1 MRMTLGWTILMA
13 AVLAGCGGG
22 GDAEGDVSAD
32 DTSVNGSFAVCAAN
46 TDGFTSMQTVLTFS
60 DTQASFGMRQYFG
73 TRCHGPAFV
82 SIRFPLILITGTGTQ
97 AVAAPTSGSVT
108 AVRFTA
114 SSNGGALT
122 VDTGSDYVRV
132 VNGQLQVVAPDSGL
146 VIYSDDVVQ
155 TAYTNEKDLR
165 VRVGGQLF
173 LGRGDGTLNADGY
186 PTGVDYTQPWTRLE

>member
-1 MRMTLGWTILMA
+1 MRMKLGWAVVAA

-22 GDAEGDVSAD
+22 GDAEGDVSVD

-60 DTQASFGMRQYFG
+60 DTEASFGMRQYFG
-73 TRCHGPAFV
+73 TRCRGPAFV

-97 AVAAPTSGSVT
+97 VVATPSSGSVT

-114 SSNGGALT
+114 SSKGGELT
-122 VDTGSDYVRV
+122 IDTGSDHVRV

-146 VIYSDDVVQ
+146 VIYSDDLVQ
-155 TAYTNEKDLR
+155 AGYTNEKDLR

-173 LGRGDGTLNADGY
+173 LGKGDGTLNAEGY

>member
-82 SIRFPLILITGTGTQ
+82 SIRFPLILINGTGTQ
-97 AVAAPTSGSVT
+97 AVAAPSSGSVT

-114 SSNGGALT
+114 SSAGGALT

-146 VIYSDDVVQ
+146 VIYTDNFLQAS
-155 TAYTNEKDLR
+155 YTNEKDLR

-173 LGRGDGTLNADGY
+173 LGRSDGTLNADGY

>member
-1 MRMTLGWTILMA
+1 MRMTPGWAILMA

-73 TRCHGPAFV
+73 TRCRGPAFV
-82 SIRFPLILITGTGTQ
+82 AIRFPLILLTGTGTQ
-97 AVAAPTSGSVT
+97 TVAAPSSGSVT

-122 VDTGSDYVRV
+122 IDTGSDYVRV
-132 VNGQLQVVAPDSGL
+132 ANGQLQVVAPDSGL
-146 VIYSDDVVQ
+146 VIYSDDFVQ

-173 LGRGDGTLNADGY
+173 LGQGDGTLNADGY

>member
-1 MRMTLGWTILMA
+1 MRSRWGWALLLGAM
-13 AVLAGCGGG
+13 LAGCGGG

-46 TDGFTSMQTVLTFS
+46 ADGFTSMQTVLTFS
-60 DTQASFGMRQYFG
+60 DTQASFGLRQYVG
-73 TRCHGPAFV
+73 TRCRGPAFV
-82 SIRFPLILITGTGTQ
+82 SIRFPLILLSGTGTQ
-97 AVAAPTSGSVT
+97 AVAAPSSGSVT

-114 SSNGGALT
+114 SSAGGTLT

-146 VIYSDDVVQ
+146 VIYSDDLVQ
-155 TAYTNEKDLR
+155 AGYTNEKDLR

-173 LGRGDGTLNADGY
+173 LGKSDGMLNADGY
-186 PTGVDYTQPWTRLE
+186 PAGVDYAQPWTRLE

>member
-1 MRMTLGWTILMA
+1 MRSRWGWALLLGAM
-13 AVLAGCGGG
+13 VAGCGGG

-60 DTQASFGMRQYFG
+60 DTQASLSMRQYVG
-73 TRCHGPAFV
+73 TRCRGPAFV
-82 SIRFPLILITGTGTQ
+82 AIRFPLILLTGTGTQ
-97 AVAAPTSGSVT
+97 TVAAPLSGSVT

-114 SSNGGALT
+114 SSSGGALT

-146 VIYSDDVVQ
+146 VVYSDDVVQ
-155 TAYTNEKDLR
+155 AAYTNEKDLR

-173 LGRGDGTLNADGY
+173 LGKGDGALNADGY
-186 PTGVDYTQPWTRLE
+186 PAGVDYDSPWTRLE